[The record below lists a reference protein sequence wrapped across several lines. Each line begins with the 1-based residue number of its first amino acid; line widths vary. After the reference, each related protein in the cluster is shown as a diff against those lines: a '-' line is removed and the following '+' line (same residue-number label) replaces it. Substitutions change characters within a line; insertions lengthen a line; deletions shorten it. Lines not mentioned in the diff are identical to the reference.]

1 MNIHLPRLYAE
12 LVADLILKSDRSTM
26 EDYHDWE
33 HLDNFAEDVENMIRL
48 EKSIARCGLRQF
60 GMMAVT
66 PGMIESVDVTPEV
79 ALSLAY
85 FMESYKRGR
94 E

>member
-33 HLDNFAEDVENMIRL
+33 HLDNFAVIRL

>member
-1 MNIHLPRLYAE
+1 
-12 LVADLILKSDRSTM
+12 
-26 EDYHDWE
+26 
-33 HLDNFAEDVENMIRL
+33 MIRL

-66 PGMIESVDVTPEV
+66 PDMIKSVDVTPEV

>member
-26 EDYHDWE
+26 EYYHVWE
-33 HLDNFAEDVENMIRL
+33 HLDNFAEAVENMIRL

-66 PGMIESVDVTPEV
+66 PDMIKSVDVTPEV